1 MSEDN
6 KPTNFHITKEA
17 DLAAKEIIKHGGN
30 LSTSSELALLGIALI
45 INKKDKSHLS
55 IEDSMVTVAGG
66 VHKGRLNDLENHE
79 GIALIYEQTFEEPGN
94 KDIWKNFQKA
104 ASAGI
109 ILIKESY
116 FTSQNLI
123 DWEAINKDF
132 L

>member
-1 MSEDN
+1 MSNDN

-17 DLAAKEIIKHGGN
+17 DKAAKEIIKHGGN
-30 LSTSSELALLGIALI
+30 LTSATDLALLGVALI
-45 INKKDKSHLS
+45 VNKKDKSHQS
-55 IEDSMVTVAGG
+55 IEDSGITTVGG

-79 GIALIYEQTFEEPGN
+79 GLALIYEQTFEGSVE

-109 ILIKESY
+109 ILIKDNY
-116 FTSQNLI
+116 FTTQNLI
-123 DWEAINKDF
+123 DWEAISKDF